1 MENINGKKIII
12 AVVVYDRIGNFI
24 KWCKLAKKIKEAY
37 IQFSWKNI
45 EIVIVHNTDNALLS
59 ANWKKI
65 SDRYP
70 VIYKSRK
77 NVGLDIGVLQDV
89 KEDNF
94 LGEYDFLMW
103 FTDDCFPTSL
113 TFLLEFLN
121 PFIGNDK
128 HGLTCF
134 EVSKQIRP
142 HARTTGFCIKKETLE
157 KVVFPVQKIITKNH
171 CYDFEH
177 GQNNFYMQIL
187 KLGLEVK
194 EVERD
199 IFLNAD
205 SLRVKEFGIEKLEKE
220 FFSLMYQNEKPD
232 ALIFATAY
240 NRFPQII
247 SSVLCQ
253 KHTHTKLEIWYDG
266 IMNGQMERFYGNYMN
281 MDDALIIKEV
291 GEEAKGNY
299 GHHLKKEFLETFDDS
314 KSEYLLI
321 TNEDNYVSPYFIQKA
336 IEQLEKHPDK
346 IGAYCNGMIHNY
358 KPDDSLG
365 NNLSWRQRKNAL
377 VDGHIIDGY
386 GLIPCR
392 IEKGFIDISSIVFR
406 SSVARAVNWGDF
418 SHSSDWDYIE
428 NIAKAFGGIDKFIAF
443 PGIHLV
449 HN

>member
-1 MENINGKKIII
+1 M
-12 AVVVYDRIGNFI
+12 
-24 KWCKLAKKIKEAY
+24 
-37 IQFSWKNI
+37 
-45 EIVIVHNTDNALLS
+45 
-59 ANWKKI
+59 
-65 SDRYP
+65 
-70 VIYKSRK
+70 
-77 NVGLDIGVLQDV
+77 
-89 KEDNF
+89 
-94 LGEYDFLMW
+94 
-103 FTDDCFPTSL
+103 
-113 TFLLEFLN
+113 
-121 PFIGNDK
+121 
-128 HGLTCF
+128 
-134 EVSKQIRP
+134 
-142 HARTTGFCIKKETLE
+142 
-157 KVVFPVQKIITKNH
+157 
-171 CYDFEH
+171 
-177 GQNNFYMQIL
+177 L

-205 SLRVKEFGIEKLEKE
+205 SLRVKEFGIEKVEKE
-220 FFSLMYQNEKPD
+220 FFSLMYRNEKPD

-253 KHTHTKLEIWYDG
+253 KHAHTKLEIWYDG
-266 IMNGQMERFYGNYMN
+266 IMNGQMEIFYGNYMN
-281 MDDALIIKEV
+281 MGDALIIKEV

-321 TNEDNYVSPYFIQKA
+321 TNEDNYLSPYFIQKA

-346 IGAYCNGMIHNY
+346 IGAYCSGMVHNY

-406 SSVARAVNWGDF
+406 SSVAKAVHWGDF

-428 NIAKAFGGIDKFIAF
+428 NVAKAFGGIDKFIAF